1 MRRNN
6 SGFILPL
13 LILVII
19 IVIASVAIT
28 VIYFYEEHNRELQIS
43 AFKQFVTDHNYSLT
57 TGTVS
62 FTNVITLDLNA
73 FEQKCIALSSES
85 NFGIIEQHTHSW
97 LVLPQEKFAVV
108 DWQTNTAYQWI
119 V

>member
-1 MRRNN
+1 MRRKN
-6 SGFILPL
+6 SGIIL
-13 LILVII
+13 LILVVVILL
-19 IVIASVAIT
+19 VIAIL
-28 VIYFYEEHNRELQIS
+28 VIVYVENEQSRELQIS
-43 AFKQFVTDHNYSLT
+43 AFKQFAADHNYSLT
-57 TGTVS
+57 VGTVVS

-73 FEQKCIALSSES
+73 FEQKCITLSSES

-97 LVLPQEKFAVV
+97 LVLPQEKYTAV

>member
-1 MRRNN
+1 MRRKN

-13 LILVII
+13 LILVVIV
-19 IVIASVAIT
+19 VIASVAIT
-28 VIYFYEEHNRELQIS
+28 AFYFYKEHNRELQIS
-43 AFKQFVTDHNYSLT
+43 TFKQFVTGHSYPLT
-57 TGTVS
+57 IGTVS

-97 LVLPQEKFAVV
+97 LVLPQEKFTVV